1 MFHITNQNTYYF
13 IINSCI
19 TLFLADAQLL
29 RRCPAFADTTYT
41 ATGTHFF
48 HQANLT
54 SAQLLLRLN
63 PPTAVCALNH
73 ILHLTM
79 EDDEVGPPSLSY
91 SYYCHPRLASV
102 TCQDLTLT
110 QNQGASP
117 RELLLEA
124 CRRNNTNLLAEL
136 LARFPTPDKI
146 AHLLNTSTDGVG
158 NYCLHVAAAHGA
170 CT

>member
-1 MFHITNQNTYYF
+1 MLICSEGALRCRYNPHRYK
-13 IINSCI
+13 NS
-19 TLFLADAQLL
+19 LFPPSKPHLS
-29 RRCPAFADTTYT
+29 T
-41 ATGTHFF
+41 AP
-48 HQANLT
+48 
-54 SAQLLLRLN
+54 LRLK

-91 SYYCHPRLASV
+91 SCYRPPRPASV

-170 CT
+170 CRSFPHAHNELRTLCSQ

>member
-1 MFHITNQNTYYF
+1 MLNYSEGALRCRYNLHGKPLQELTFSAKQTSPQHSSFAPEAPQQLSVLLITFCT
-13 IINSCI
+13 S
-19 TLFLADAQLL
+19 
-29 RRCPAFADTTYT
+29 PWKTTRW
-41 ATGTHFF
+41 A
-48 HQANLT
+48 
-54 SAQLLLRLN
+54 
-63 PPTAVCALNH
+63 
-73 ILHLTM
+73 
-79 EDDEVGPPSLSY
+79 PPSLSY
-91 SYYCHPRLASV
+91 SCYRHPRLASV